1 MTSVAVVA
9 GTRWRKVLPLPTRQM
24 AYKSCSVYTH
34 TRSLTCMGVFM
45 RFKLFANFL
54 LYLLFEFLAFWP
66 FLHSSPVV
74 AQLCH
79 SILQVVAKNCAL
91 FSFSLQLWGFCAY
104 AFLAYSFCDIFIIV
118 FVVFFCALSACTS
131 INLEKVRRRQSSKVM
146 VIKNITT
153 KSCMQLSFRVCVCGL
168 AAYKS
173 HICCQLRCH
182 I

>member
-34 TRSLTCMGVFM
+34 TRSLTCMCVFM

-118 FVVFFCALSACTS
+118 FVVFFLCTFGLHINKSRKSA
-131 INLEKVRRRQSSKVM
+131 Q
-146 VIKNITT
+146 TT
-153 KSCMQLSFRVCVCGL
+153 KQQSYGHKKYYYEILHAVKLSGVCVWACR
-168 AAYKS
+168 
-173 HICCQLRCH
+173 I
-182 I
+182 